1 MPLKAQLERDMKE
14 ALRGGDRIRLSTIR
28 MIRSHIRNAEIDK
41 RKEFSDEDVYGVLST
56 AIRSHE
62 ESLEYYRKAERND
75 LVEKEEAELE
85 IIRSYLPPPLTE
97 EELERII
104 GEVIKE
110 VSAQGMKDMG
120 KVMSKVMPLV
130 KGKADGSSVNRMVQQ
145 RRKE

>member
-1 MPLKAQLERDMKE
+1 MKE

-41 RKEFSDEDVYGVLST
+41 RKEFSDDDIYGVLST

-97 EELERII
+97 EELGKII
-104 GEVIKE
+104 DETIKE

-120 KVMSKVMPLV
+120 KVMSKVIPLV

-145 RRKE
+145 RLKE